1 MVIYQNQD
9 NPSSY
14 LYYCCFVNHVDMNMF
29 LSLII
34 DLFAIFCFV
43 YLYWRTLLS
52 NFVTFPKIYLATFIQ
67 KKKKKKI
74 ALLIVSRIK
83 GQQMVFS
90 KNWKLWIYHLLQYIT
105 GKYFLHWFLE
115 KSIRNSN
122 YRIFLYKA
130 VIYQQNGIIDLV
142 NSKFTTVCAIM
153 TCFINYDIINLY
165 DVMSYILISKR
176 FVSG

>member
-1 MVIYQNQD
+1 MVICQNQD

>member
-1 MVIYQNQD
+1 MPESRQSPKLLILLLLCQRRGYEYV
-9 NPSSY
+9 S
-14 LYYCCFVNHVDMNMF
+14 
-29 LSLII
+29 II
-34 DLFAIFCFV
+34 DYRPFCHILFLHIYIGEPFYQILWLFLKFIWQH
-43 YLYWRTLLS
+43 LY
-52 NFVTFPKIYLATFIQ
+52 
-67 KKKKKKI
+67 KKKKKI
-74 ALLIVSRIK
+74 ALLIFSRVK

-90 KNWKLWIYHLLQYIT
+90 KNWKLWIYHLLQYIA

-142 NSKFTTVCAIM
+142 NSKVTIVCAIM
-153 TCFINYDIINLY
+153 TCFINYDVINLY